1 MKVTIYNTERYGMP
15 DYRMEGVVKEM
26 SLDQLKSEIEK
37 AKENKNCYAQMVQAS
52 DRVTISVG
60 DGEDLFFD
68 ADIKNKD
75 LNQEIADFLE
85 VTYH

>member
-1 MKVTIYNTERYGMP
+1 MP
-15 DYRMEGVVKEM
+15 EYRMEGVVKEM